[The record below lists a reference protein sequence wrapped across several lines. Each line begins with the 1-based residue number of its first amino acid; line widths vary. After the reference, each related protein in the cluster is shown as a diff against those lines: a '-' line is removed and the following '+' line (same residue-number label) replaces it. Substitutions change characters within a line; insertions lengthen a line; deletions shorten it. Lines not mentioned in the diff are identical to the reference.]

1 MQCRA
6 DVEGSPELTLSLVSE
21 KGLQGLGA
29 HHCVQSTEPAPRAG
43 GPIHLSHRLRFAPPA
58 HQFELCNYAV
68 QEGAVKLPIRG
79 FFQMKAISGDSAQ
92 MLIQLKVDDALPGTF
107 DSCEARVPFS
117 GRGKIVDVEANPG
130 VGSVVVEDDGKTI
143 LWKIG
148 QRKKKSSELTLPAT
162 VRFAKSAKRGG
173 GGGGK
178 AAAAAV
184 VGAGAGNTD
193 DVDPNEDPFCTGSNS
208 FVKITFQVNDYS
220 MGGCSI
226 DAASVASSG
235 ASKVKINVTK
245 RFTSGEYLIWNSLG
259 KSRRCI
265 PPSQPLAVVDN

>member
-1 MQCRA
+1 M
-6 DVEGSPELTLSLVSE
+6 
-21 KGLQGLGA
+21 
-29 HHCVQSTEPAPRAG
+29 
-43 GPIHLSHRLRFAPPA
+43 SHRLRFAPPA